1 MCYFYR
7 VDNVSPHAI
16 QMLVLVGAVPFYFSN
31 LDCLLMLYFTLV
43 THTLDSAC
51 EIWNSSPCTDAN
63 KLEGIQRNS
72 TGPSHNPSF
81 ADFHRS

>member
-1 MCYFYR
+1 MCYFHR

-16 QMLVLVGAVPFYFSN
+16 QMLVHVGAVPFYLSN
-31 LDCLLMLYFTLV
+31 LDCLLMLYVTLV
-43 THTLDSAC
+43 RHTLDSAC
-51 EIWNSSPCTDAN
+51 EICNSSPCTDTN

-72 TGPSHNPSF
+72 AGPSF